1 VPSGFVSWHGFAN
14 AIIKELNRLNV
25 PIKTKYV
32 AEVDSKKMKQIALR
46 PKNSRLN
53 NAVLVGDMKVEVPP
67 WAELLPELVSRT
79 LKTL

>member
-1 VPSGFVSWHGFAN
+1 VSWHGFAN

-67 WAELLPELVSRT
+67 
-79 LKTL
+79 